1 MIVVDNQIVVVP
13 LVEKL
18 HKKLFFQKSC
28 ASPPVLSSGK
38 IFLRTAPESRV
49 VLASLEDVEER
60 FISNSE
66 LEIKS

>member
-1 MIVVDNQIVVVP
+1 LIVVEFQIVVVP

-28 ASPPVLSSGK
+28 ASPSF
-38 IFLRTAPESRV
+38 IFWKDFSTNGPESRV